1 MNAKFLLRVVTPAV
15 FGLACSG
22 IVQAAPVDI
31 TTLPGYQVVTTS
43 ALNFSDG
50 GWAGWSVTGKQVL
63 GASII
68 SGGDSISDFSVFKP
82 VGPGTVTPFN
92 YTYGANEYG
101 FLFRDRVD
109 GVGNSGVQIELYFA
123 DPLAGYTITQSSTL
137 NYSGTGWGGWSAPS
151 GDVVSGG
158 GFAFSNTG
166 ASAGSS
172 QFADGGSSWPHY
184 TFGANEQGWVVQN
197 GGTASSANVY
207 VISFDAPTVTPIP
220 EPEIY
225 AMMGLGLGLLG
236 WVGRRRKQQA
246 A

>member
-1 MNAKFLLRVVTPAV
+1 MGKASWMQRAAIVPAMV
-15 FGLACSG
+15 LGFCGS
-22 IVQAAPVDI
+22 VSAAPFDI

-43 ALNFSDG
+43 TLNFSDG

-68 SGGDSISDFSVFKP
+68 SAGDSFSDFSVFKA
-82 VGPGTVTPFN
+82 VGPGTVTPFS

-109 GVGNSGVQIELYFA
+109 GVGNSGVKIELYFA

-158 GFAFSNTG
+158 GFAFSNTN
-166 ASAGSS
+166 ASAASS

-197 GGTASSANVY
+197 SGIASSANVY
-207 VISFDAPTVTPIP
+207 VISFDTPTAPVP
-220 EPEIY
+220 EPETY
-225 AMMGLGLGLLG
+225 GMMMAGLGLIGFIA
-236 WVGRRRKQQA
+236 RRRKLNA
-246 A
+246 